1 MKISRHSTFLAPRWP
16 ESQPEPLDDHVI
28 RLLAKAPMSKREI
41 SAALGQQEVSGR
53 LNKVIQGLV
62 AAGRIQPSVPSKPT
76 SRLQRYRLKF

>member
-1 MKISRHSTFLAPRWP
+1 
-16 ESQPEPLDDHVI
+16 
-28 RLLAKAPMSKREI
+28 MSKREI